1 MGTHWRSSHYA
12 VTLVRN
18 KYSNIQGR
26 SPNVVSDLHTISNCS
41 YLFNRGGNSPRF
53 SIRKIFQL
61 NPELGQ
67 KCSEITNKMFKRT
80 KHP

>member
-1 MGTHWRSSHYA
+1 MVWGVLGWFGGG
-12 VTLVRN
+12 L
-18 KYSNIQGR
+18 GWFG
-26 SPNVVSDLHTISNCS
+26 VVYDGFVVV
-41 YLFNRGGNSPRF
+41 YRGGNSPRF

-67 KCSEITNKMFKRT
+67 KCSENTNKMFKRT